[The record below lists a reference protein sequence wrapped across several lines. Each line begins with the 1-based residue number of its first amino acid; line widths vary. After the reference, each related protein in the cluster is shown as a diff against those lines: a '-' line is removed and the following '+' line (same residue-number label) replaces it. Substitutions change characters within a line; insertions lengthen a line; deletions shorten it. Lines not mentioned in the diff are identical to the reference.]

1 MKISENTAVS
11 MPMKNLISIIA
22 AVAVGVW
29 AYFGI
34 VETLNKH
41 STTLELMQKDLEAN
55 SEFRIKYPRGEL
67 GQSSGEAELFMLVEH
82 MAGLIESMIQ
92 AGTPCPIDGKIGKE
106 AEKLWSKYD
115 NERPDYDIYIK
126 RMKAR
131 EKKEKELEKIR
142 LKEEAKMTK
151 EFDKVDKEIKI
162 EKLKP
167 IDWESPK

>member
-41 STTLELMQKDLEAN
+41 STSLELMQKDLEAN

-82 MAGLIESMIQ
+82 MAGLIESMDEELKGMRNNKINIDFLKEQVSKLQ
-92 AGTPCPIDGKIGKE
+92 ADV
-106 AEKLWSKYD
+106 
-115 NERPDYDIYIK
+115 
-126 RMKAR
+126 
-131 EKKEKELEKIR
+131 EKIIR
-142 LKEEAKMTK
+142 NGNGEH
-151 EFDKVDKEIKI
+151 
-162 EKLKP
+162 
-167 IDWESPK
+167 

>member
-11 MPMKNLISIIA
+11 MPMKNLISIVI

-82 MAGLIESMIQ
+82 IAGILEDVEEEMKGMRNNKIN
-92 AGTPCPIDGKIGKE
+92 IDFLKE
-106 AEKLWSKYD
+106 QVAKLQVDVEKL
-115 NERPDYDIYIK
+115 
-126 RMKAR
+126 
-131 EKKEKELEKIR
+131 IR
-142 LKEEAKMTK
+142 NGSGTH
-151 EFDKVDKEIKI
+151 
-162 EKLKP
+162 
-167 IDWESPK
+167 

>member
-11 MPMKNLISIIA
+11 MPMKNLISIVI

-82 MAGLIESMIQ
+82 MAGLIESMDEELKGMRNNRIN
-92 AGTPCPIDGKIGKE
+92 IDFLKE
-106 AEKLWSKYD
+106 QTSKLQKD
-115 NERPDYDIYIK
+115 V
-126 RMKAR
+126 
-131 EKKEKELEKIR
+131 EKIIR
-142 LKEEAKMTK
+142 NGNGEH
-151 EFDKVDKEIKI
+151 
-162 EKLKP
+162 
-167 IDWESPK
+167 

>member
-11 MPMKNLISIIA
+11 MPMKNLISIVI

-82 MAGLIESMIQ
+82 MAGLIESMDEELKGMRNNKIN
-92 AGTPCPIDGKIGKE
+92 IDFLKE
-106 AEKLWSKYD
+106 QVSKLQVDVEKLMRNGSGH
-115 NERPDYDIYIK
+115 
-126 RMKAR
+126 
-131 EKKEKELEKIR
+131 
-142 LKEEAKMTK
+142 
-151 EFDKVDKEIKI
+151 
-162 EKLKP
+162 
-167 IDWESPK
+167 

>member
-11 MPMKNLISIIA
+11 MPMKNLISIVI

-82 MAGLIESMIQ
+82 MAGLIESMDEELKGMRNNKIN
-92 AGTPCPIDGKIGKE
+92 IDFLKE
-106 AEKLWSKYD
+106 QTSKLQQDVEKL
-115 NERPDYDIYIK
+115 
-126 RMKAR
+126 
-131 EKKEKELEKIR
+131 IR
-142 LKEEAKMTK
+142 NG
-151 EFDKVDKEIKI
+151 
-162 EKLKP
+162 
-167 IDWESPK
+167 SGH